1 MKDAMDFTKEIT
13 KLMKRSPKRD
23 LLFKQVKDK
32 LCSDSPGIR
41 VICPTWWTV
50 NAEAF
55 ESIIENYDVLEQV
68 WEESLDMISDSE
80 LRARINGVKMTMR
93 RFEFFFGV
101 MLSNKILRHSDNL
114 SKTLQKVEMSAAEG
128 QSIAEMTGK
137 TLERIRSNDAFEAF
151 WKVTLIRREK
161 LAIDA
166 PVLPRQRRLPAR
178 YSEGEQLPQY
188 PTNVDEYF
196 KQIYFNAIDSIV
208 STIRER
214 FNQDGFQ
221 KYVLLE
227 NLLLHAWNKESYQK
241 ELQSVCNFYKDDLN
255 KELLDTQSMIL
266 QTNKPGDRRSIH
278 SKMSGSFTRKCQ
290 RAKEHFSL
298 KLSQY

>member
-1 MKDAMDFTKEIT
+1 
-13 KLMKRSPKRD
+13 
-23 LLFKQVKDK
+23 
-32 LCSDSPGIR
+32 
-41 VICPTWWTV
+41 
-50 NAEAF
+50 
-55 ESIIENYDVLEQV
+55 
-68 WEESLDMISDSE
+68 
-80 LRARINGVKMTMR
+80 
-93 RFEFFFGV
+93 
-101 MLSNKILRHSDNL
+101 
-114 SKTLQKVEMSAAEG
+114 
-128 QSIAEMTGK
+128 MTGK
-137 TLERIRSNDAFEAF
+137 TLEGIGSNDAFEAF

-208 STIRER
+208 SIIRER

-227 NLLLHAWNKESYQK
+227 NLLLPAWNKESYQN
-241 ELQSVCNFYKDDLN
+241 ELQSVCDFYKDDLN
-255 KELLDTQSMIL
+255 KELLDTQLMIL